1 MTGLELQPH
10 KGHFG
15 QEKVGTWIPGQME
28 EEAYVTPLG
37 GMASCPTGAVYNVPV
52 YEQTPIELAI
62 GSGAPMPPR
71 RNLPGQCP
79 TLATFS
85 IDKIIGPSIAEVV
98 EMLVQPYSIPAP
110 WFSIEAQRACR
121 RLSIVPYLKVVV
133 AWDDLLERS
142 SEQVA
147 ATPQPEA
154 PKAWRAFK
162 DLGEW
167 LEAPD
172 EEIASALG
180 IGRTTVYSWQRDN
193 REPRRGTARRIYE
206 FHSVL
211 ATLRR
216 RLGDEQLTAWLAG
229 GAPSRRELLLAGDL
243 EAIDAAVD
251 AEVFSGQERQPDLS
265 WVGPDRGGV
274 GPVEGAD
281 PPRARRRKPRRAK
294 LR

>member
-1 MTGLELQPH
+1 MTELKLKPH
-10 KGHFG
+10 EEHFG
-15 QEKVGTWIPGQME
+15 EGQLRAWNPGEM
-28 EEAYVTPLG
+28 EAYVTPLG
-37 GMASCPTGAVYNVPV
+37 GLASCPTGAIYNVPV
-52 YEQTPIELAI
+52 YEQTPIEVTI
-62 GSGAPMPPR
+62 GSGGLAPPR
-71 RNLPGQCP
+71 HNLPGQCP

-98 EMLVQPYSIPAP
+98 EMLVQPYSIPSP
-110 WFSIEAQRACR
+110 RFSVEAQRVCQ
-121 RLSIVPYLKVVV
+121 RLSVVPYLKVIV

-142 SEQVA
+142 LEQVKA
-147 ATPQPEA
+147 PPQSEG

-172 EEIASALG
+172 DEIAKALG

-216 RLGDEQLTAWLAG
+216 RLGEQQLTAWLAG
-229 GAPSRRELLLAGDL
+229 GAPSRRELLLGGELD
-243 EAIDAAVD
+243 AIDGAVD

-265 WVGPDRGGV
+265 WVAPDRGGV
-274 GPVEGAD
+274 SPVDGAE
-281 PPRARRRKPRRAK
+281 PPRARRRKPRRTK